1 MQASP
6 SSNDLFSACYV
17 LLRGSTDM
25 TPSPPPPVLTTWLP
39 FNVRIRQATS
49 WHVKAAGC
57 PVLCEPRGARD
68 EEMKESERIRPACSW
83 TGGGQVTRIQLCAI
97 LEALF
102 SRETHQGAWNLT
114 KALLPEL
121 RTSVSKL
128 DLVRETLPAS
138 TLYAPR
144 AMSPPRAAIA
154 AALAIAIALDGK
166 KKLRPSGQKS
176 GFENLVTP
184 PPAPHST
191 RSAQATRRRWGRAE
205 VGHAK
210 PTVGQY
216 LSAPACSTAGMEDI
230 RRFEWLRGRHRR
242 CFACARD
249 PSRLLFP
256 RLRRCMVRSAAHSC
270 ETPPPDQ
277 RCEPCQ

>member
-184 PPAPHST
+184 PT
-191 RSAQATRRRWGRAE
+191 
-205 VGHAK
+205 
-210 PTVGQY
+210 
-216 LSAPACSTAGMEDI
+216 
-230 RRFEWLRGRHRR
+230 LRT
-242 CFACARD
+242 ARD
-249 PSRLLFP
+249 LLKP
-256 RLRRCMVRSAAHSC
+256 RGEGGAVLRSGMQSPPWASICRPLRARQRGWRISDVLSGCVAVTVVALHVLGILLDCFSQGYDAAW
-270 ETPPPDQ
+270 
-277 RCEPCQ
+277 